1 MTATTDHDRP
11 REQRRPRRRTAL
23 ALAGL
28 IAVGSVFAG
37 CSSGGTTTTGNAPST
52 SAAVTSTA
60 SSGSTPAGATATTA
74 SGNTATTAASST
86 GTKVNANSASSAEI
100 QKALE
105 DAGVPN
111 AARWTKEVLEY
122 RPYPSNDPS
131 LATLKKELQKYNPSA
146 DTLAKILGALTV

>member
-1 MTATTDHDRP
+1 MTTTTD
-11 REQRRPRRRTAL
+11 RRPSELNRILRPLRRGAL
-23 ALAGL
+23 VLAGL
-28 IAVGSVFAG
+28 LAAGSFVAG
-37 CSSGGTTTTGNAPST
+37 CSSDPTTTAGNAPST
-52 SAAVTSTA
+52 SAAVTTTA
-60 SSGSTPAGATATTA
+60 AGATATTS
-74 SGNTATTAASST
+74 SGNTATTAASRA
-86 GTKVNANSASSAEI
+86 GTKVNANAASSAEI

-122 RPYPSNDPS
+122 RPYPSDDPT